1 MEIYHSPRLE
11 IRKIT
16 VGPYSNN
23 VYVLICKATRKSLII
38 DASFEVPRIVEAA
51 AGSTVQAILQ
61 THCHMDHVAG
71 LDELKATTQAPV
83 GIHPRDEE
91 QFHLRGDFQLED
103 GATVRFGECALQV
116 MHTPGHSKGGL
127 CFLHEP
133 HCFCGDTLFPGGPG
147 KTWSARDFESL
158 LRSITKRL
166 YLLPDHTILY
176 PGHGLNT
183 TIGDSKAEYAIYAAK
198 KRSAPVYGDVLWSQ
212 S

>member
-1 MEIYHSPRLE
+1 MYDSPRME

-23 VYVLICKATRKSLII
+23 VYVLICKATRKSIII

-71 LDELKATTQAPV
+71 LDELKSTTQAPV

-103 GATVRFGECALQV
+103 GATVRFGECALRV
-116 MHTPGHSKGGL
+116 MHTPGHSKGGNSQGTGQNGTSTFL
-127 CFLHEP
+127 C
-133 HCFCGDTLFPGGPG
+133 
-147 KTWSARDFESL
+147 
-158 LRSITKRL
+158 LRSSGLTLGFLMIP
-166 YLLPDHTILY
+166 YL
-176 PGHGLNT
+176 
-183 TIGDSKAEYAIYAAK
+183 
-198 KRSAPVYGDVLWSQ
+198 
-212 S
+212 